1 MMKPDRNP
9 NLLIDT
15 ALVLFNLKIPHM
27 KLKHMHKRASKNS
40 LFRVVNELD
49 SKIYPL
55 GLKEE
60 VKYVEDLNTA
70 LNRKYSKV
78 EIANMLRRIMSY
90 VILTNSS
97 ISATLPLAQKVVK
110 TITEKDLMIVTGYI
124 LDNNQYIAR
133 LNYTLFQNKTEKS
146 SK

>member
-1 MMKPDRNP
+1 
-9 NLLIDT
+9 
-15 ALVLFNLKIPHM
+15 
-27 KLKHMHKRASKNS
+27 MHKRVSKNC

-70 LNRKYSKV
+70 LYRKYSKV

-133 LNYTLFQNKTEKS
+133 LNYTLFQNKTEKVANDHLPFPHAVY
-146 SK
+146 

>member
-1 MMKPDRNP
+1 
-9 NLLIDT
+9 
-15 ALVLFNLKIPHM
+15 
-27 KLKHMHKRASKNS
+27 MHKRAVRNS
-40 LFRVVNELD
+40 LFRVVSELD
-49 SKIYPL
+49 GKIYPL

-60 VKYVEDLNTA
+60 IKYVEDLNEA

-110 TITEKDLMIVTGYI
+110 TITEKEIIIVTNYI
-124 LDNNQYIAR
+124 LDNNQYIAG
-133 LNYTLFQNKTEKS
+133 LNYALIQKINLKK
-146 SK
+146 

>member
-1 MMKPDRNP
+1 
-9 NLLIDT
+9 
-15 ALVLFNLKIPHM
+15 
-27 KLKHMHKRASKNS
+27 MHKRVSKNC

-60 VKYVEDLNTA
+60 VKYVEELNTA

-133 LNYTLFQNKTEKS
+133 LNYTLFQNKTEKVANDHLPFPHAVY
-146 SK
+146 

>member
-1 MMKPDRNP
+1 
-9 NLLIDT
+9 
-15 ALVLFNLKIPHM
+15 M
-27 KLKHMHKRASKNS
+27 KLKHMHKRASKNC
-40 LFRVVNELD
+40 LFRIVNELD

-97 ISATLPLAQKVVK
+97 IFATLPMAQKVVK
-110 TITEKDLMIVTGYI
+110 TITEKDLNIVTNYI
-124 LDNNQYIAR
+124 LDNNQYIAK
-133 LNYTLFQNKTEKS
+133 LNYTLFHNKFEKS
-146 SK
+146 HK

>member
-1 MMKPDRNP
+1 
-9 NLLIDT
+9 
-15 ALVLFNLKIPHM
+15 
-27 KLKHMHKRASKNS
+27 MHKRVSKNC

-49 SKIYPL
+49 RKIYPL

-60 VKYVEDLNTA
+60 VKYVEELNTA

-110 TITEKDLMIVTGYI
+110 TITEKDMMIVTGYI

-133 LNYTLFQNKTEKS
+133 LNYTLFQNKTEKVANDHLPFPHAGY
-146 SK
+146 

>member
-1 MMKPDRNP
+1 
-9 NLLIDT
+9 
-15 ALVLFNLKIPHM
+15 M
-27 KLKHMHKRASKNS
+27 KLKHMHKRVSKNCLS
-40 LFRVVNELD
+40 RVVNELD

>member
-1 MMKPDRNP
+1 
-9 NLLIDT
+9 
-15 ALVLFNLKIPHM
+15 
-27 KLKHMHKRASKNS
+27 MHKRVSKNCLS
-40 LFRVVNELD
+40 RVVNELD

>member
-1 MMKPDRNP
+1 
-9 NLLIDT
+9 
-15 ALVLFNLKIPHM
+15 
-27 KLKHMHKRASKNS
+27 MHKRVSKNC

-60 VKYVEDLNTA
+60 VKYVEELNTA
-70 LNRKYSKV
+70 LDRKYSKV

-133 LNYTLFQNKTEKS
+133 LNYTLFQNKTEKVANDHLPFPHARY
-146 SK
+146 

>member
-1 MMKPDRNP
+1 
-9 NLLIDT
+9 
-15 ALVLFNLKIPHM
+15 
-27 KLKHMHKRASKNS
+27 MHKRVSKNC

-60 VKYVEDLNTA
+60 VKYVEELNTA

-133 LNYTLFQNKTEKS
+133 LNYTLFQNKTEKVANDHLPFPHARY
-146 SK
+146 

>member
-1 MMKPDRNP
+1 
-9 NLLIDT
+9 
-15 ALVLFNLKIPHM
+15 M
-27 KLKHMHKRASKNS
+27 KLKHMHKRVSKNC

-60 VKYVEDLNTA
+60 VKYVEELNTA

-133 LNYTLFQNKTEKS
+133 LNYTLFQNKTEKVANDHLPFPHARY
-146 SK
+146 

>member
-1 MMKPDRNP
+1 
-9 NLLIDT
+9 
-15 ALVLFNLKIPHM
+15 M
-27 KLKHMHKRASKNS
+27 KLKHMYKRVSKNC

-60 VKYVEDLNTA
+60 VKYVEDLNTT

>member
-1 MMKPDRNP
+1 
-9 NLLIDT
+9 
-15 ALVLFNLKIPHM
+15 
-27 KLKHMHKRASKNS
+27 MHKRASKNS

-49 SKIYPL
+49 SNIYPL

-97 ISATLPLAQKVVK
+97 IFSTLPMVQKVVK
-110 TITEKDLMIVTGYI
+110 TITEKDMSIVTNYI

-133 LNYTLFQNKTEKS
+133 LNYALIQNKSEKS
-146 SK
+146 HK

>member
-1 MMKPDRNP
+1 
-9 NLLIDT
+9 
-15 ALVLFNLKIPHM
+15 
-27 KLKHMHKRASKNS
+27 MHKRVSKNC

-49 SKIYPL
+49 RKIYPL

-60 VKYVEDLNTA
+60 VKYVEELNTA

-133 LNYTLFQNKTEKS
+133 LNYTLFQNKTEKVANDHLPFPHAGY
-146 SK
+146 

>member
-1 MMKPDRNP
+1 
-9 NLLIDT
+9 
-15 ALVLFNLKIPHM
+15 M
-27 KLKHMHKRASKNS
+27 KLMHMHKRASKNS

-97 ISATLPLAQKVVK
+97 IFATLPMAQKVVK
-110 TITEKDLMIVTGYI
+110 TITEKDLNIVTNYI
-124 LDNNQYIAR
+124 LDNNQYIAK
-133 LNYTLFQNKTEKS
+133 LNYTLFQNK
-146 SK
+146 SKKVTNNHLPFPRIGY